1 MPAKAP
7 KHKDFKRN
15 TSNSMRRVILL
26 YNCGAIYRML

>member
-7 KHKDFKRN
+7 KHKKLKKY